1 MTPKKGLKQKS
12 GLETDAPV
20 ESPLTD
26 HENVAAALLES
37 PLPEVESIE
46 VAIVEVEPMADESPS
61 HDEIA
66 VLAYSYWED
75 RGCQGGSPQED
86 WLRAERELRS
96 RRTTEKA

>member
-1 MTPKKGLKQKS
+1 MA
-12 GLETDAPV
+12 ERI
-20 ESPLTD
+20 ESPLAET
-26 HENVAAALLES
+26 VAVALLEP

-46 VAIVEVEPMADESPS
+46 VAIVEVEAMADESPS

>member
-12 GLETDAPV
+12 GFRTDARV
-20 ESPLTD
+20 EAPPAD
-26 HENVAAALLES
+26 HEEVAVALLES
-37 PLPEVESIE
+37 PRPEIESIE

-96 RRTTEKA
+96 RRTTEDA